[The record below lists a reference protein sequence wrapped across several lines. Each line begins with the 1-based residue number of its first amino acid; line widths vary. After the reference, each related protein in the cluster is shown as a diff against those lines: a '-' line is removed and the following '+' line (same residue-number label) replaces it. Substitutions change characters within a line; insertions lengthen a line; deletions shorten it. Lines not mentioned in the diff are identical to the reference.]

1 MSAIILQVTL
11 VINNVISFISWSR
24 GADNYTDRLNNC
36 PLETLQ
42 SADIMNAVLHSTMDT
57 NGETEN

>member
-24 GADNYTDRLNNC
+24 GADNTDRLNNC

-42 SADIMNAVLHSTMDT
+42 SADIMNVVLRSTMDT